1 MQLQFTLDDRQVVR
15 STVTG
20 ETGRLDHIKGN
31 LAFVQFPDVEWLVM
45 CAVKNIKAV
54 EHLFIWPRHFKEV
67 SEGGYKV
74 SRL

>member
-1 MQLQFTLDDRQVVR
+1 MQLQLDLDDRQKVR

-20 ETGRLDHIKGN
+20 EVGRLDHIKGN

-54 EHLFIWPRHFKEV
+54 DDLFIWPRYFEEV
-67 SEGGYKV
+67 S
-74 SRL
+74 